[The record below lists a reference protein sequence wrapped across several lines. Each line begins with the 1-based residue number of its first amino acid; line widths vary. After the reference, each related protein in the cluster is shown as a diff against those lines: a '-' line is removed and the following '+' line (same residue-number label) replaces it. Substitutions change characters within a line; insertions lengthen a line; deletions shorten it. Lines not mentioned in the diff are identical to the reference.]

1 MKYFVVSDIHN
12 CCDELKAALKENGF
26 SSANPDHT
34 VIFLGDAFE
43 KGAQPAETYL
53 FLKKLLDCDKLIWI
67 RGNHDIELVNAIKS
81 KKLNKTNRRTATAI
95 AQIFAPDLTDDPK
108 DEIVCETLTDN
119 AFDKWIIEN
128 SRDYY
133 ETQNHVFVHG
143 FIPLDKG
150 GYIRDWRDLP
160 SSRWAGARKK
170 CAVREI
176 MKNGVRIPEKTV
188 VCGHVG
194 AYYGHIKEKYPDVG
208 FDSAE
213 FKKIAA
219 KVTRTKPREYYVPYY
234 GDGVVSIDANAY
246 DTGFMNCIVIE
257 E

>member
-1 MKYFVVSDIHN
+1 MKYFVISDIHN
-12 CCDELKAALKENGF
+12 CCDELKAALQENGF
-26 SSANPDHT
+26 SSADPDHT

-67 RGNHDIELVNAIKS
+67 RGNHDIELVNSIRS

-108 DEIVCETLTDN
+108 DEIVCETLLQN

-150 GYIRDWRDLP
+150 GY
-160 SSRWAGARKK
+160 
-170 CAVREI
+170 EI

-194 AYYGHIKEKYPDVG
+194 AYYGHIKENYPNIE
-208 FDSAE
+208 FDSTE